1 MARVLRALV
10 VVVLVLATGC
20 VTARNYADPRQ
31 RVTHGTAYALTNR
44 EVRVDAGAVGTELA
58 DVGANIDVAAGFG
71 RGGQVSTN
79 LAHLGLGLVNAA
91 VKYTALDRPWFGLGV
106 EGSFLW
112 TRPSLIWLLPDEVA
126 EPLAGIDLFIIPV
139 KLTASFPVANWASFH
154 LGVGY
159 THAEIRGEL
168 RGDSGFFEAGVGART
183 IQLDPTLHLYLNRRA
198 ALLFGGNIPVFM
210 TAAERIESDIEV
222 TPGVVLGVRSAEWV
236 RVPTQ
241 GATRGRVGVEL
252 RFGRRTHLQV
262 FVARGVLASADIG
275 PPVLPSLNLYW
286 RI

>member
-1 MARVLRALV
+1 MLRV
-10 VVVLVLATGC
+10 VVAALLVLAAGC
-20 VTARNYADPRQ
+20 VTTRNYADPRQ
-31 RVTHGTAYALTNR
+31 RVTHGTAYSLINR
-44 EVRVDAGAVGTELA
+44 EVQIDAGVVGTELS

-79 LAHLGLGLVNAA
+79 LAHLSLGLVNAA

-112 TRPSLIWLLPDEVA
+112 TRPTLIWLLPDEIA
-126 EPLAGIDLFIIPV
+126 EPLAGIDLFIVPLRV
-139 KLTASFPVANWASFH
+139 TASFPVATWTSLH

-159 THAEIRGEL
+159 THAEITGEL
-168 RGDSGFFEAGVGART
+168 RGESGFFDAGVGART
-183 IQLDPTLHLYLNRRA
+183 VQLDPTVHFYLNGRA
-198 ALLFGGNIPVFM
+198 ALIVGGNLPVFM
-210 TAAERIESDIEV
+210 MAAERIESDIELEE
-222 TPGVVLGVRSAEWV
+222 GVVLGVRSVEWA
-236 RVPTQ
+236 RIPTR

-252 RFGRRTHLQV
+252 RFGRRTHLQL
-262 FVARGVLASADIG
+262 FVARGVLASAEIG